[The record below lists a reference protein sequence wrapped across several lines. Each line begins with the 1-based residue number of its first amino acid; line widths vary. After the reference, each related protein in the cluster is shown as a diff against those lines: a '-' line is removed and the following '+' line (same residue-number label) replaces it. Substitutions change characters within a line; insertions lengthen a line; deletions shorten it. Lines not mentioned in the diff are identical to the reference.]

1 MSSTFFSGAGTD
13 SAAGGP
19 GEYSAD
25 DDAEATELVDAFVGT
40 RAERGAL
47 DADEI
52 ETLAR
57 VAALI
62 ARQTGA
68 ARDSSARAEIPERAM
83 VAELASAAHAS
94 ERTVRRQMADAADLC
109 ARFSATVSALRAGA
123 ISRGHVSVIHEAGH
137 AIDDADARA
146 RYEEFAIDRAKAM
159 TAGRL
164 RPIVEVIA
172 ARVNPRTI
180 DERHAEARRGR
191 TVWVTD
197 LADGMAQLTAVMAA
211 TLAHGTFDRLTQQAH
226 AVITAR
232 TATDTALPDDEIPE
246 GIDADTRS
254 LNEVRADV
262 FADLLLTGTPE
273 TAIAGDGLSSIRA
286 IVQVT
291 VPVLTALSGG
301 GEAALLAG
309 HGPIDADTARRLA
322 GGAKGW
328 ERVMTSPST
337 GGILAVD
344 RYRPSKEL
352 IRHLR
357 ARDEHCRFF
366 GCRMPVWRSDIDHTI
381 DAALGGPTSSD
392 NLAHAC
398 RAHHI
403 VKHASRWKV
412 RQRGG
417 GVLEWTSPLGK
428 IYIDT
433 PDAVLRFTAESPPDT
448 EDPGWFAAP
457 THA

>member
-1 MSSTFFSGAGTD
+1 MSSTIFSGTGTD
-13 SAAGGP
+13 SGAT
-19 GEYSAD
+19 AD
-25 DDAEATELVDAFVGT
+25 AEDAEAAGLVDAFVGT
-40 RAERGAL
+40 RARRAAL
-47 DADEI
+47 EADEI

-57 VAALI
+57 VAAMI
-62 ARQTGA
+62 ARQTGS
-68 ARDSSARAEIPERAM
+68 ARDSSAQAEIPERAM

-109 ARFSATVSALRAGA
+109 ARFGATVSALRAGL

-137 AIDDADARA
+137 AIDDDEARA
-146 RYEEFAIDRAKAM
+146 NYEQFAIDRATVT

-180 DERHAEARRGR
+180 DERHAEARHGR

-211 TLAHGTFDRLTQQAH
+211 TLAHGTFDRLTQHAH
-226 AVITAR
+226 AVIDAR
-232 TATDTALPDDEIPE
+232 AAQ
-246 GIDADTRS
+246 GAQAGADTRS
-254 LNEVRADV
+254 VNEVRADV

-273 TAIAGDGLSSIRA
+273 TAIAGDGLSAIRA

-291 VPVLTALSGG
+291 VPVLTAAGGG

-344 RYRPSKEL
+344 RYRPSKQL
-352 IRHLR
+352 IRYLR

-381 DAALGGPTSSD
+381 DAALGGPTKSD

-428 IYIDT
+428 VYIDT
-433 PDAVLRFTAESPPDT
+433 PDAVLRFIPEVLPDD

-457 THA
+457 TTT